1 MHDSIGAESTA
12 RNLRGVRRD
21 RRAEVDADVVRAAQ
35 RRDHRAFALIVGVH
49 QERLNALVYHV
60 VQDRGATQ
68 DVVQDALLRAY
79 RALPQFRGEAA
90 LGTWLYRIA
99 YTAAMDHLRRLGRRP
114 ELVCEAPVPIET
126 ATALHDD
133 DAERSGLRDAIAR
146 GLTALPADQRL
157 TLLLVDRED
166 LTYREVATIMDVSPG
181 TVCSRLQRARTKLR
195 AALREQGIEAR
206 RARDDEEVRS

>member
-35 RRDHRAFALIVGVH
+35 RRDHRAFELIVGVH

-99 YTAAMDHLRRLGRRP
+99 YAAAIDHLRRQGRHP
-114 ELVCEAPVPIET
+114 ELVCEDPLPFVA
-126 ATALHDD
+126 AAADD
-133 DAERSGLRDAIAR
+133 DYAEQAGLRDAIAQA
-146 GLTALPADQRL
+146 LTTLPPDQRL

-166 LTYREVATIMDVSPG
+166 LTYREVAAIMGVSPG
-181 TVCSRLQRARTKLR
+181 TVCSRLQRARGKLR
-195 AALREQGIEAR
+195 IALRKQGLTAS
-206 RARDDEEVRS
+206 RAGGEEVRS

>member
-1 MHDSIGAESTA
+1 M
-12 RNLRGVRRD
+12 RD
-21 RRAEVDADVVRAAQ
+21 DAHAGIDAGVVRAAQ
-35 RRDHRAFALIVGVH
+35 RRDHRAFALIVEAH
-49 QERLNALVYHV
+49 QERLNALVYHI

-99 YTAAMDHLRRLGRRP
+99 YSAAMDHMRRQGRRP
-114 ELVCEAPVPIET
+114 ELVCENPLSIE
-126 ATALHDD
+126 AAAVHDD
-133 DAERSGLRDAIAR
+133 HAEHTGLRDAIAQ
-146 GLTALPADQRL
+146 GLTALPVDHRL

-181 TVCSRLQRARTKLR
+181 TVCSRLQRARRKLR
-195 AALREQGIEAR
+195 AALRDQGVETG
-206 RARDDEEVRS
+206 RASGNEEVRS

>member
-1 MHDSIGAESTA
+1 VHDSTGVESTTGVQ
-12 RNLRGVRRD
+12 RGVRD
-21 RRAEVDADVVRAAQ
+21 DCSAELDASIVRAAQ
-35 RRDHRAFALIVGVH
+35 RRDHRAFAIIVNAH
-49 QERLNALVYHV
+49 QERLNALVYHI
-60 VQDRGATQ
+60 VQDRGTTQ

-99 YTAAMDHLRRLGRRP
+99 YTAAMDHLRRQGRRP
-114 ELVCEAPVPIET
+114 ELVCEGVLPVDT
-126 ATALHDD
+126 AAAVDD
-133 DAERSGLRDAIAR
+133 DSAEHSALRDAIAQ
-146 GLTALPADQRL
+146 GLKALPVDQRL

-195 AALREQGIEAR
+195 AALRKQGVGTG
-206 RARDDEEVRS
+206 RARGNEEVR

>member
-1 MHDSIGAESTA
+1 VHDTIGVESPS
-12 RNLRGVRRD
+12 RGRRGTQD
-21 RRAEVDADVVRAAQ
+21 DPRTEVDASVVRAAQ
-35 RRDHRAFALIVGVH
+35 RRDHRAFALIVAAH
-49 QERLNALVYHV
+49 QERLNAVVFHI

-79 RALPQFRGEAA
+79 RALPQFRGDAA

-99 YTAAMDHLRRLGRRP
+99 YTAAMDHLRRRGRRP
-114 ELVCEAPVPIET
+114 ELVCEDPTPVET
-126 ATALHDD
+126 AALHDD
-133 DAERSGLRDAIAR
+133 DAEHSGLRDAIAR

-195 AALREQGIEAR
+195 AALREQGIRAG

>member
-1 MHDSIGAESTA
+1 MHDSIGAESTT

-21 RRAEVDADVVRAAQ
+21 RRAEVDADVVRAAE
-35 RRDHRAFALIVGVH
+35 RRNHRAFALIFSVH
-49 QERLNALVYHV
+49 QERLNALVYHL

-99 YTAAMDHLRRLGRRP
+99 YAAAMDHLRRQGRHP
-114 ELVCEAPVPIET
+114 ELVCEDPIPF
-126 ATALHDD
+126 AAADD
-133 DAERSGLRDAIAR
+133 DHAEQTGLRDAIAQA
-146 GLTALPADQRL
+146 LTTLPPDQRL

-166 LTYREVATIMDVSPG
+166 LTYREVAAIMGVSPG
-181 TVCSRLQRARTKLR
+181 TVCSRLQRARGKLR
-195 AALREQGIEAR
+195 IALRKQGLTAS
-206 RARDDEEVRS
+206 RAGGEEVRS

>member
-1 MHDSIGAESTA
+1 VHDSTGVESTT
-12 RNLRGVRRD
+12 GD
-21 RRAEVDADVVRAAQ
+21 RRGARDEAHAEIDADVVRAAQ
-35 RRDHRAFALIVGVH
+35 RRDHQAFALIVHAH
-49 QERLNALVYHV
+49 QQRLNALVYHI
-60 VQDRGATQ
+60 VQDRGTTQ

-99 YTAAMDHLRRLGRRP
+99 YTAAMDHLRRQGRRP
-114 ELVCEAPVPIET
+114 ELVCEDLLPVDTP
-126 ATALHDD
+126 AVVYDD
-133 DAERSGLRDAIAR
+133 SAEHTGLRDSIAQ
-146 GLTALPADQRL
+146 GLTALPVDQRL

-195 AALREQGIEAR
+195 AALREQGVGAG
-206 RARDDEEVRS
+206 RASGNEEVRS

>member
-1 MHDSIGAESTA
+1 VHDTIGVESPARERRGTQDDSQTA
-12 RNLRGVRRD
+12 F
-21 RRAEVDADVVRAAQ
+21 DASVVRAAQ
-35 RRDHRAFALIVGVH
+35 RRDHRAFALIVAAH
-49 QERLNALVYHV
+49 QERLNAVVYHI

-68 DVVQDALLRAY
+68 DVVQEALLRAY

-99 YTAAMDHLRRLGRRP
+99 YTAAMDHLRRQGRRP
-114 ELVCEAPVPIET
+114 ELVCDYPLPVEA
-126 ATALHDD
+126 AAALHDS
-133 DAERSGLRDAIAR
+133 AEHSGLRDAIAR
-146 GLTALPADQRL
+146 GLATLPADQRL

-195 AALREQGIEAR
+195 TALREQGI
-206 RARDDEEVRS
+206 RAGRASDDEEVRS

>member
-1 MHDSIGAESTA
+1 MRDDGQA
-12 RNLRGVRRD
+12 RI
-21 RRAEVDADVVRAAQ
+21 DAGVVRAAR
-35 RRDHRAFALIVGVH
+35 RRDHQAFALIVNAH
-49 QERLNALVYHV
+49 QERLNALVYHI

-99 YTAAMDHLRRLGRRP
+99 YTAAMDQLRRQGRRP
-114 ELVCEAPVPIET
+114 ELVCDDPLPT
-126 ATALHDD
+126 DATAAASEDD
-133 DAERSGLRDAIAR
+133 SENIGLRNAIAL
-146 GLTALPADQRL
+146 GLAALPAEQRL

-181 TVCSRLQRARTKLR
+181 TVCSRLQRARKKLR
-195 AALREQGIEAR
+195 AALRAQGV
-206 RARDDEEVRS
+206 RAGRESGNEEVRS